1 MRKFW
6 LLGSL
11 GLFLLCACNSA
22 SPTPLPA
29 SATKPPTTAT
39 VPQNTSAPYGFPSP
53 TIGSQDTQG
62 LASFPL
68 SKAGP
73 YLAGNVE
80 YTFVDES
87 RNDREIEVTVWYPAL
102 EQKDAY
108 GRTTRRDAPPDTS
121 GAPYPLIL
129 TEQNSGTSIFDSHL
143 VSYGFVMVS
152 IIIPDHSDYFNF
164 DFQMVDWPRDFLFI
178 LDQIASNPPEGLE
191 GVIDSDH
198 AGATG
203 YSYGGD
209 ISLTLSGVRIDPEYY
224 LAFCEQPPTIV
235 ANFGGAEWY
244 HEFTCGL
251 AEKWDEFAARVGK
264 GITAS
269 DDGLWQ
275 PVTDERIRVV
285 MPMAPSGT
293 WLYGERG
300 LASANRPVLMIAA
313 TEDQFSP
320 YTEDT
325 AFLFEHLGSPQKS
338 LISFIDKS
346 HMMVLDYGV
355 MAQMKHFAT
364 AFFGYHLQGR
374 EDYAEY
380 FSEDFV
386 AQFDDLA
393 WGVYQE

>member
-1 MRKFW
+1 MNRFW

-22 SPTPLPA
+22 TPTPLA
-29 SATKPPTTAT
+29 ATAIKPPATAT
-39 VPQNTSAPYGFPSP
+39 IPQNTPAPYVFPSP
-53 TIGSQDTQG
+53 TIGPQDTQG

-68 SKAGP
+68 SKPGP
-73 YLAGNVE
+73 YFAGNRE

-87 RNDREIEVTVWYPAL
+87 RNGREIEVLIWYPAL
-102 EQKDAY
+102 EQKDAN
-108 GRTTRRDAPPDTS
+108 GRTTRRDAPPDMS
-121 GAPYPLIL
+121 GAPYPPIL
-129 TEQNSGTSIFDSHL
+129 TEQNTGNLVFSSHL
-143 VSYGFVMVS
+143 ASHGFVMVT
-152 IIIPDHSDYFNF
+152 IIIPDHSDYDNW
-164 DFQMVDWPRDFLFI
+164 DFQMVNWPRDFVFI
-178 LDQIASNPPEGLE
+178 LDQIASNPPKGLE

-209 ISLTLSGVRIDPEYY
+209 ISLTLSGVRIDPKYY
-224 LAFCEQPPTIV
+224 LAHCEQPPTIV
-235 ANFGGAEWY
+235 AKFGDAEWY

-251 AEKWDEFAARVGK
+251 AEKWDEFAAHVGK

-313 TEDQFSP
+313 TEDEFAP
-320 YTEDT
+320 YTEET
-325 AFLFEHLGSPQKS
+325 AYLFEHLGSPQKS

-346 HMMVLDYGV
+346 HMMVLDSGPK
-355 MAQMKHFAT
+355 AQMKHFAT

-393 WGVYQE
+393 WGVYSE